1 MKIAQ
6 LTLTQSSS
14 HSFIKYLLKGSD
26 VPEKVY
32 ELSQILQ
39 VFKEVQLYRLLEA
52 LALKR
57 QQQYS
62 QAGRL
67 SSHHR
72 RNLFM
77 ENID

>member
-39 VFKEVQLYRLLEA
+39 AFKEVQLYRLLEA
-52 LALKR
+52 LTLKKTAAI
-57 QQQYS
+57 QSS
-62 QAGRL
+62 QEAKL
-67 SSHHR
+67 TSSKKFIHG
-72 RNLFM
+72 
-77 ENID
+77 EY